1 MECTIERVDAEALPL
16 YATIPI
22 SFTVSS
28 AFRVEAVDGGLGGFA
43 LIEEPVTEPYVKWTH
58 HDQGDDPDPLLW
70 PREFD
75 VSHWGFFLALEAGRP
90 AGGSV
95 VAVDTPAVHM
105 LENRPDLAVLWDIRV
120 RPDLRRHGLGTR
132 LFQAAAEFS
141 RQSGCTQL
149 KIEAQNVNVPACR
162 FYASQGCELGAVHR
176 YFYAAVP
183 AVAHE
188 TALFWYLTL

>member
-75 VSHWGFFLALEAGRP
+75 VSHWGFFLALAAGRP

-132 LFQAAAEFS
+132 LFQAARNS
-141 RQSGCTQL
+141 PGR
-149 KIEAQNVNVPACR
+149 
-162 FYASQGCELGAVHR
+162 
-176 YFYAAVP
+176 
-183 AVAHE
+183 AVAPSSRSRHR
-188 TALFWYLTL
+188 TSTCLPAASTPARDVSWVQSIATSTPPSLPSRTKRHYSGT